1 MSSRVRIVKRGRNE
15 ALKDSQANE
24 REKTDQLSTREIAAT
39 VKGWVAELQ
48 QRKRVRRGA
57 FSALTK

>member
-15 ALKDSQANE
+15 ALKDPQTNK

-39 VKGWVAELQ
+39 VKSWVTELQ
-48 QRKRVRRGA
+48 QRKRARRDA

>member
-1 MSSRVRIVKRGRNE
+1 VSSRVRIVKRGRNE
-15 ALKDSQANE
+15 ALKNSQADE

-39 VKGWVAELQ
+39 VKGWVVELQ
-48 QRKRVRRGA
+48 QRKRAGRGA